1 MRARQRRAA
10 TWPGVLHRGFRQGEI
25 FVPCHGNAKK
35 NDRAVLDA
43 DAKGNLKAS
52 KKQIDAATKFIP
64 LWVKLSSPLAAGK
77 RLHCV
82 P

>member
-1 MRARQRRAA
+1 MRPAKDRRQLGRVSSIAA
-10 TWPGVLHRGFRQGEI
+10 SVKAKFLCLVT
-25 FVPCHGNAKK
+25 ATKK

-43 DAKGNLKAS
+43 DAKGNLKAF

>member
-1 MRARQRRAA
+1 MRPAKDRRA

-43 DAKGNLKAS
+43 DAKGNLKAF

-64 LWVKLSSPLAAGK
+64 LWVKLSSPFAAGK

>member
-1 MRARQRRAA
+1 M
-10 TWPGVLHRGFRQGEI
+10 
-25 FVPCHGNAKK
+25 PCHGNAKK

-43 DAKGNLKAS
+43 DAKGNLKAF

>member
-1 MRARQRRAA
+1 MRPAKDRRQLGRVSSIAGSVKAKFLCLVTA
-10 TWPGVLHRGFRQGEI
+10 T
-25 FVPCHGNAKK
+25 KK

-64 LWVKLSSPLAAGK
+64 LG
-77 RLHCV
+77 
-82 P
+82 